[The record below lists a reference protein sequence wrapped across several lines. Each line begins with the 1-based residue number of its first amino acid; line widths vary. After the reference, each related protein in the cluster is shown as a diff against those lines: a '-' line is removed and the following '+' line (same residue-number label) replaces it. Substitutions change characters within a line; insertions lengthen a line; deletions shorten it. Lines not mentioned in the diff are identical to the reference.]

1 MSKTVKYRVPEG
13 YFEDL
18 QTRLMQIPSAEGFRR
33 TSHSGRRVRYLAI
46 AASVAAGVLI
56 GATLAQ
62 RQDAAGADESEIVE
76 YLIESGTTLAQIVYS
91 MEQ

>member
-1 MSKTVKYRVPEG
+1 M
-13 YFEDL
+13 
-18 QTRLMQIPSAEGFRR
+18 
-33 TSHSGRRVRYLAI
+33 VRYLAI

-56 GATLAQ
+56 GTTLAQ

-76 YLIESGTTLAQIVYS
+76 YLIESGTTLAQIFYS